1 MSTFV
6 RDLRHRLRWL
16 VALLVGPATWER
28 DAAFRTTLRTA
39 MDAGLRWG
47 GAAVI
52 LGTVARIGIEMVVLG
67 RPVVWLPVEGTEVV
81 EAVLA
86 YDLFVIGLC
95 MTGMVCAGRELS
107 LSTTRLLVIGTY
119 LLGAAAVIHEGVV
132 HEGVVQSTVDVTWMM
147 LVYLM
152 VTAAIPLR
160 PWQAFVLGGA
170 TGGLLWGMSTG
181 TIPASPPPAGG
192 LDARHA
198 AIVSLAGLL
207 GTVLCAVLYA
217 TRVSQHRE
225 QHAAQVRL
233 HEHEEWLRSI
243 TENVSEGIFRATPTR
258 GLVYVNRAFARLFGH
273 DDPAPLLDRALPDLY
288 ATDEPAP
295 MPELAAE
302 ETEGVEIT
310 FRRADGS
317 VFTGLVNS
325 TVVRDEEG
333 RVRYYDGVVTDISER
348 KEQERTLRE
357 RRQRIEALYR
367 ATGQLLAAEG
377 RQEVA
382 ERVKALVNET
392 FGYPVTLVRYE
403 REGRLVPATVSKE
416 TRRYVS
422 DHPPYAVDGE
432 SATARAFREGETF
445 AVDDMRTLDDPFDYG
460 ELRAGAVVPMGS
472 HGLIAL
478 ASLEVGGIDV
488 FDLRLV
494 EILATHASVVLDRIE
509 RQEALRRSEQ
519 RFRGLFEEAAIGI
532 ALMDT
537 DGYVHDA
544 NPALQRMSGYDI
556 ETMRGMHFTDV
567 THPDDL
573 EREQALATELVN
585 GEIESYELEKR
596 FIDHDGGTFW
606 THTTVSRQD
615 DPSGT
620 QIIAMIEDIGD
631 RKEQERRLKRAKEE
645 AEEANRVKSAFLAN
659 MSHEIRTPLTS
670 IIGFAEAIGEEVQ
683 TLTRAN
689 GQELGSLDQFAHLIE
704 KGGRRLLD
712 TLNAVLNLSRLE
724 AGEMDLTIEPV
735 ELREEIEEV
744 TEIFEPQ
751 VAEASI
757 DLQWSCPE
765 SGLHIQADRGGLRI
779 VLRNLLSNAVK
790 FTGEDGTVWV
800 RGRRNGDAG
809 ILEVEDTGVGIDP
822 DRVEALFKAF
832 EQGSTGPGRTYEGSG
847 LGLAVTKRLVDR
859 MDGTIDVDTAEGEGT
874 RFTITLPRAG

>member
-1 MSTFV
+1 MSTLV
-6 RDLRHRLRWL
+6 RDLRNRLKWL
-16 VALLVGPATWER
+16 AALLIGPATWEH
-28 DAAFRTTLRTA
+28 DAAFRATLRTA

-52 LGTVARIGIEMVVLG
+52 LGTVARIGIEVVVLD
-67 RPVVWLPVEGTEVV
+67 RPLVWLPVRGTEVV

-95 MTGMVCAGRELS
+95 TAGIVCAGRGLS
-107 LSTTRLLVIGTY
+107 LRASRLFVSGAF

-160 PWQAFVLGGA
+160 PWQSFVLGGA

-181 TIPASPPPAGG
+181 VIPASPPPAGG

-207 GTVLCAVLYA
+207 GTVLSAVLYS
-217 TRVSQHRE
+217 TRVAQHRE

-243 TENVSEGIFRATPTR
+243 TENVSEGIFRATPAR
-258 GLVYVNRAFARLFGH
+258 GLVYANRAFARLFGH
-273 DDPAPLLDRALPDLY
+273 DDPAPLLSRPLSDLY
-288 ATDEPAP
+288 ATDEQVP
-295 MPELAAE
+295 MPEIAAE
-302 ETEGVEIT
+302 EQDGVEMQ
-310 FRRADGS
+310 FRRDDGS
-317 VFTGLVNS
+317 VFTGLLNS
-325 TVVRDEEG
+325 TVVRDEDG
-333 RVRYYDGVVTDISER
+333 RVRYYDGVVTDISAQ
-348 KEQERTLRE
+348 KEQEHTLRE
-357 RRQRIEALYR
+357 RRRRIEALYG
-367 ATGQLLAAEG
+367 ATGQLLAAAG

-382 ERVKALVNET
+382 EHVKTLINET
-392 FGYPVTLVRYE
+392 FGYPVTVVRYE
-403 REGRLVPATVSKE
+403 REGHLVPETISQE

-422 DHPPYAVDGE
+422 DHPPYDIDGE
-432 SATARAFREGETF
+432 SATAKAFREGTTV

-460 ELRAGAVVPMGS
+460 DLRAGAVVPMGT
-472 HGLIAL
+472 HGVVAL
-478 ASLEVGGIDV
+478 ASLEVGGIDG

-509 RQEALRRSEQ
+509 RQEDLRRSEQ

-537 DGYVHDA
+537 DGYVRDA

-556 ETMRGMHFTDV
+556 ETLCGMHFTDV

-573 EREQALATELVN
+573 EREQALAAELVN
-585 GEIESYELEKR
+585 GEVESYELEKR
-596 FIDHDGGTFW
+596 FIDDDGATFW

-620 QIIAMIEDIGD
+620 QIIAMIENVDE
-631 RKEQERRLKRAKEE
+631 RKQQERRLKRAKEE

-683 TLTRAN
+683 TLTRTN
-689 GQELGSLDQFAHLIE
+689 GDDLGSLDQFAHLIE

-724 AGEMDLTIEPV
+724 AGEMDLTLEPV
-735 ELREEIEEV
+735 ELGQEIAEV

-757 DLQWSCPE
+757 DLERSCPE
-765 SGLHIQADRGGLRI
+765 SVCIRADRGGLRI

-790 FTGEDGTVWV
+790 FTEEGGTVWV
-800 RGRRNGDAG
+800 RARTNGDAG

-859 MDGTIDVDTAEGEGT
+859 MNGAVDVDTAEGEGT
-874 RFTITLPRAG
+874 CFTIRLPRAG